1 MHSPTERSRELHRLQ
16 APTPLLSG
24 PLFRGSAEAF
34 RTGQLTFS
42 PPGEEFAVFRERTF
56 IFSPL
61 FSDITMISLDKCA
74 LGAGWGCVGK
84 LGPGRRWCFLGE
96 GLGCDL
102 QLAYGCI
109 PS

>member
-42 PPGEEFAVFRERTF
+42 PPGEEFAVFRERLYF
-56 IFSPL
+56 HIFSL
-61 FSDITMISLDKCA
+61 V
-74 LGAGWGCVGK
+74 LGHHDD
-84 LGPGRRWCFLGE
+84 FLG
-96 GLGCDL
+96 
-102 QLAYGCI
+102 
-109 PS
+109 

>member
-1 MHSPTERSRELHRLQ
+1 MNSNDRSRELHRLYA
-16 APTPLLSG
+16 APQPFLSG

-34 RTGQLTFS
+34 SLAPHLLVRNLLYFVS
-42 PPGEEFAVFRERTF
+42 VCTF

-74 LGAGWGCVGK
+74 LGSGQALVFPGK
-84 LGPGRRWCFLGE
+84 

-102 QLAYGCI
+102 PLAYGYI